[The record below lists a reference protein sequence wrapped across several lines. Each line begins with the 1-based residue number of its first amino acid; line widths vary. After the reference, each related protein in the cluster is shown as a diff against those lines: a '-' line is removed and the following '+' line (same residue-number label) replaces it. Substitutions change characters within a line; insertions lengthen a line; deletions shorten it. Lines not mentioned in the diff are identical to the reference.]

1 MGSCQQPVEED
12 FDFNAW
18 AALARTD
25 PEGFA
30 RRRLAWIN
38 AAISSAQRKNRARLE
53 RLQFRI
59 DAKRRLARTPVNA
72 CLQLSAMMW
81 DSFFDMK
88 ESLASFSGQ
97 PNLHIG
103 NKPDVVPLT
112 GNLKVVR
119 NQPNKKP

>member
-1 MGSCQQPVEED
+1 MGRCQQPVEED

-18 AALARTD
+18 ATLARTD

-38 AAISSAQRKNRARLE
+38 AAISSAQKKNRARLE
-53 RLQFRI
+53 KLQFRI

-97 PNLHIG
+97 PNLHVC
-103 NKPDVVPLT
+103 NKSARTPLT
-112 GNLKVVR
+112 ANLAVVR
-119 NQPNKKP
+119 NQINKEL